1 MTRNDGPRHEI
12 TTEMQDLKPEL
23 EQTKALTFDLFGTVL
38 DLGGSLTP
46 YIADFL
52 REHGSDK
59 NPSEFWQQLR
69 YRQRIEQYQDA
80 LVELGHSGYLETV
93 EKAFS
98 YVCRLNGLDPERS
111 AIKQWM
117 ESWKMLSP
125 FPEVVEGLDRLK
137 SRFKLVALS
146 NGNPWFLDHLVKNR
160 IKYDFD
166 DVLSVELAGVFKP
179 HPGVYRRAARELD
192 MEVGELIMVSANSF
206 DVMGARTCGL
216 RGAYVNRYSLPFED
230 TNPRYFPDVTVAN
243 FTELAD
249 VLLN

>member
-1 MTRNDGPRHEI
+1 M
-12 TTEMQDLKPEL
+12 KPEL
-23 EQTKALTFDLFGTVL
+23 ENTKALTFDLFGTVL

-52 REHGSDK
+52 NEHGSDK
-59 NPSEFWQQLR
+59 DAGEFWAQLR
-69 YRQRIEQYQDA
+69 YRQRIEQYQDS

-98 YVCRLNGLDPERS
+98 YVCRLNGLGPERS
-111 AIKQWM
+111 AIKKWM
-117 ESWKMLSP
+117 KSWQMLSP
-125 FPEVVEGLDRLK
+125 FPEVVDALDRLK
-137 SRFKLVALS
+137 ARFKLVALS

-166 DVLSVELAGVFKP
+166 AVLSVELAGAFKP
-179 HPGVYRRAARELD
+179 YPGVYRRAARELD

-216 RGAYVNRYSLPFED
+216 RGAYVNRYNLPFED
-230 TNPRYFPDVTVAN
+230 TFERYLPDVTVQD

-249 VLLN
+249 VLLD